1 LSESAQ
7 LHQSLDVALEV
18 GGLDETRLARKN
30 KDLDLSIQGLPVQ
43 DKVLE
48 RSKVMLA
55 PWGLELARLVGK
67 GREEAYLVRS
77 MNMLANLSETEGSM
91 PGARANS

>member
-18 GGLDETRLARKN
+18 GGLDQTRLARKN

-48 RSKVMLA
+48 WSKVVLA
-55 PWGLELARLVGK
+55 PLGPRLARLVRNGL
-67 GREEAYLVRS
+67 EEAYLVKS
-77 MNMLANLSETEGSM
+77 MNILANLSQTEGSM